1 MEYVK
6 NVKTFTGGVVM
17 IEIVVNGREFKKA
30 VKKLRAFVDN
40 ESKWEGYGLY
50 SLLFVD
56 KDLENVSVEIILFDE
71 KSSPPCMED
80 WIVVGKSKIKSI
92 VSSGKIRPIP
102 IGYTRMWMIEKVI
115 KDVNNEDVRIM
126 IRSDDAV
133 FINNVSV

>member
-1 MEYVK
+1 MV
-6 NVKTFTGGVVM
+6 
-17 IEIVVNGREFKKA
+17 EIVANGREFKKA

-80 WIVVGKSKIKSI
+80 WIVAGKSKIKSI
-92 VSSGKIRPIP
+92 SADRKIRPIP

-115 KDVNNEDVRIM
+115 KDVNNEDVHIM